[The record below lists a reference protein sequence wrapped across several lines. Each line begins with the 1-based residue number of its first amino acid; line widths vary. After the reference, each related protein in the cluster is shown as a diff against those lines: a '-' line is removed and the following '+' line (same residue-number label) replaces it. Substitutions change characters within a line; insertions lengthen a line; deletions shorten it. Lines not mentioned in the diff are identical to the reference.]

1 VQWIAE
7 VVRLW
12 LPLPGTGRES
22 ITSWMITGNDYSNLY
37 NPGANQLNELINQ
50 LRLTNLLEIITL
62 LDLF

>member
-12 LPLPGTGRES
+12 LPLLGTGRES